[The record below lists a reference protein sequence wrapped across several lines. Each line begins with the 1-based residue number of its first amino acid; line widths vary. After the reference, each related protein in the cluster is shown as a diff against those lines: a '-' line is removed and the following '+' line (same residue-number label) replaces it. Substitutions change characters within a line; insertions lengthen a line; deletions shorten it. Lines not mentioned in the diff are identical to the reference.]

1 MEVNE
6 KIDAAVRALSK
17 DIAELKKIRSEMR
30 ELYIPSSHGQTLID
44 IFGNAEDK
52 KGLENDKL
60 KLKELQAQEKAMI
73 TKLESKKEMFNV
85 SVFNLVKSLNSY
97 VYKDV
102 KNGNKDGLT
111 ELILKPYTEKGVVK
125 CELGTKQVRN
135 AREFVLPTATIT
147 GVKKHA
153 DKNEILSHGRTN
165 IMDMML
171 DNTPLTDDFTKVY
184 LNAIKNTLIK
194 NAEEISKNTKT
205 PSDTVRRLDEMIR

>member
-17 DIAELKKIRSEMR
+17 DITELKEIRSEMR

-60 KLKELQAQEKAMI
+60 KLKELQAKEKSVMA
-73 TKLESKKEMFNV
+73 KLESRKELFNV
-85 SVFNLVKSLNSY
+85 SVMDLVKSLTSY
-97 VYKDV
+97 VSKDLNSSS
-102 KNGNKDGLT
+102 KGAN
-111 ELILKPYTEKGVVK
+111 ELIVEPSIEKGVLK
-125 CELGTKQVRN
+125 CKLGTKQVRN
-135 AREFVLPTATIT
+135 AREFVLPTAIIT

-194 NAEEISKNTKT
+194 NAEKISNDSKT